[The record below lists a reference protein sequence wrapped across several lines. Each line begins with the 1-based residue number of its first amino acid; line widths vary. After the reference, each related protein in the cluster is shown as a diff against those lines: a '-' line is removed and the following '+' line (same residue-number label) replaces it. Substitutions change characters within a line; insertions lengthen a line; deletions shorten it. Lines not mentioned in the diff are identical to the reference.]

1 METVLSRLQLDHAN
15 MSRLLD
21 IVDAQLQL
29 VADAQNADFE
39 LMRDILH
46 YLTNYSDAI
55 HHPTEDL
62 LYARLADVSVSARK
76 DLARIPE
83 EHERIEGESRSL
95 LETLTLVADGT
106 MALRSDILE
115 RGNAYVA
122 SLRKHIEM
130 EEKYLFPMIER
141 LLDESDM
148 AEVQQIYEANQDPV
162 FGPVVRDDFRDLYR
176 YIEEQSA

>member
-76 DLARIPE
+76 E
-83 EHERIEGESRSL
+83 NSGV
-95 LETLTLVADGT
+95 LVRPMTTAPA
-106 MALRSDILE
+106 ALRLLTTGASPGAITSLKASTPFEVAQPVWSTLILIVK
-115 RGNAYVA
+115 GT
-122 SLRKHIEM
+122 
-130 EEKYLFPMIER
+130 P
-141 LLDESDM
+141 
-148 AEVQQIYEANQDPV
+148 
-162 FGPVVRDDFRDLYR
+162 
-176 YIEEQSA
+176 